1 MPGRFLNIFK
11 PIAVLMPE
19 VKAPE
24 RKVGFGEKLFWTAI
38 VLVIYLIMTEI
49 PIYGIELSG
58 TSDPLLY
65 LRVLFAS
72 NRGTLMEL
80 GIQPIATAG
89 LILQL
94 LAGSGIINVDFSNSE
109 DRAVFTSITKFF
121 SILMTIFLASA
132 YLFGG
137 VYGPIGLEN
146 SLYIF
151 IQLIAAGLIVMLLD
165 ELLQKGWGL
174 GSGIS
179 LFILAGVAQ
188 KILWS
193 CFYMFPVEEG
203 GRAFGAII
211 AYIQALFAGDDPL
224 RSFYFRTNPD
234 WPTMMGF
241 IATIILFVVVVFF
254 EDMKIELPIA
264 HSRFRG
270 FRARYPVKLL
280 YVSNIPVILVSAL
293 FMDVYFVA
301 QILWSR
307 FHEHTTFGSFI
318 KILGDF
324 NASNPS
330 QPIGGIAYY
339 ISAPRNFTTVMQDP
353 LRALIYAGLLTLFCI
368 LLAMVWIEVGGLG
381 PRSVAEQLVDS
392 GMQIPGF
399 RRSAKIIES
408 ILDRYISTVTILGAL
423 IVGLI
428 ASCADFFGVF
438 GTGMG
443 VLLSVGIVNQYY
455 QIFIQEQL
463 IDMNPIVR
471 RFIGR

>member
-1 MPGRFLNIFK
+1 MPGRFLNVFK

-80 GIQPIATAG
+80 GIQPIVTAG

-94 LAGSGIINVDFSNSE
+94 LAGSGIINVDFSNQE

-137 VYGPIGLEN
+137 VYGPIGLES

-151 IQLIAAGLIVMLLD
+151 IQLIAAGLVVMLLD

-188 KILWS
+188 KIL
-193 CFYMFPVEEG
+193 
-203 GRAFGAII
+203 
-211 AYIQALFAGDDPL
+211 
-224 RSFYFRTNPD
+224 
-234 WPTMMGF
+234 
-241 IATIILFVVVVFF
+241 
-254 EDMKIELPIA
+254 
-264 HSRFRG
+264 
-270 FRARYPVKLL
+270 
-280 YVSNIPVILVSAL
+280 
-293 FMDVYFVA
+293 
-301 QILWSR
+301 
-307 FHEHTTFGSFI
+307 
-318 KILGDF
+318 
-324 NASNPS
+324 
-330 QPIGGIAYY
+330 
-339 ISAPRNFTTVMQDP
+339 
-353 LRALIYAGLLTLFCI
+353 
-368 LLAMVWIEVGGLG
+368 
-381 PRSVAEQLVDS
+381 
-392 GMQIPGF
+392 
-399 RRSAKIIES
+399 
-408 ILDRYISTVTILGAL
+408 
-423 IVGLI
+423 
-428 ASCADFFGVF
+428 
-438 GTGMG
+438 
-443 VLLSVGIVNQYY
+443 
-455 QIFIQEQL
+455 
-463 IDMNPIVR
+463 
-471 RFIGR
+471 